1 VIVNYPPPYWAARAH
16 HAIFRLG
23 PFRDERQP
31 IYWYWRRYPEGALV
45 PVRMFTGALMSFRRD
60 ALAGLRHDARYR
72 AASVGEDIDLCWS
85 LRRARR
91 PARHRHRRPHR
102 PQQGAAPAKRPEEAV
117 LTSWGFLYDK
127 HVPEDARDPAGLR
140 LVRRGRDPERGE
152 RGAAHAARGRR
163 SRGVEGLRSLWS
175 DYAGS
180 TFLAPRARAS

>member
-1 VIVNYPPPYWAARAH
+1 VH

-31 IYWYWRRYPEGALV
+31 IYWFWRRYPEGALV

-85 LRRARR
+85 LGARGGR
-91 PARHRHRRPHR
+91 LVIATDARIVHNKAPR
-102 PQQGAAPAKRPEEAV
+102 PAKRPEEAV

-127 HVPEDARDPAGLR
+127 HVPKTRATQLAFGWFVVGVILGAASAAVRTRSWAPLTSTSKGLR
-140 LVRRGRDPERGE
+140 GVR
-152 RGAAHAARGRR
+152 
-163 SRGVEGLRSLWS
+163 S